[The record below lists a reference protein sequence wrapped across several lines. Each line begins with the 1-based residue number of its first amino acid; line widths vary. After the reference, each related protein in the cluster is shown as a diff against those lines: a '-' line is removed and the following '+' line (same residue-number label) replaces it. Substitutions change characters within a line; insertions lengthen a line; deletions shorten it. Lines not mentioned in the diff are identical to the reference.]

1 MELATR
7 SGLRVE
13 SSGAGEPVLLLHSSG
28 LSGRQW
34 RRLTPELVRRGMRAV
49 VPDLTGHGASDA
61 WPEPISFSFRT
72 DVDRVVAILQA
83 DDAAHVV
90 GHSYGGLV
98 ALHAALAAPRS
109 IRSLSLLD
117 PVAFGTLDTTVDADA
132 RGSLLE
138 LDLSWGP
145 TEADRERWLQ
155 TFVDYWGGP
164 GAWSALREDARA
176 EFRRVAWVVREGVR
190 SLMEDTTPAHAFS
203 GFHFPV
209 QLVTG
214 ERSPLAARRVIQR
227 LREAIRD
234 ARLATIPDA
243 GHLAPVT
250 HPQLVNPILVD
261 AVAWAQS
268 VASSGEPN
276 QTPDRKS

>member
-7 SGLRVE
+7 SGLHVE
-13 SSGAGEPVLLLHSSG
+13 DSGAGDPVLLLHSSG

-34 RRLTPELVRRGMRAV
+34 RRLASELVQRGMRAV

-83 DDAAHVV
+83 EKPAHVV

-98 ALHAALAAPRS
+98 ALHAALAAPGS
-109 IRSLSLLD
+109 IRSMSLYD
-117 PVAFGTLDTTVDADA
+117 PVAFGALDTTADTDA
-132 RGSLLE
+132 RAALVE
-138 LDLSWGP
+138 VDLSWGP
-145 TEADRERWLQ
+145 NAADRERWLQ

-164 GAWSALREDARA
+164 GAWTALREEARA
-176 EFRRVAWVVREGVR
+176 EFRRVAWIVREGVR
-190 SLMEDTTPAHAFS
+190 SLMEDTTPARAYSAF
-203 GFHFPV
+203 GFPV

-214 ERSPLAARRVIQR
+214 ERSPLAAGRVIKR

-234 ARLATIPDA
+234 ARLVTVPDA
-243 GHLAPVT
+243 GHLAPVA
-250 HPQLVNPILVD
+250 HPDRVNPILLD
-261 AVAWAQS
+261 AVAWAQ
-268 VASSGEPN
+268 
-276 QTPDRKS
+276 

>member
-1 MELATR
+1 MELVTG
-7 SGLRVE
+7 SGLHVE
-13 SSGAGEPVLLLHSSG
+13 VSGAGDPVLLLHSSG

-34 RRLTPELVRRGMRAV
+34 RRLCSELVERGMRAV
-49 VPDLTGHGASDA
+49 VPDLSGHGASDA

-72 DVDRVVAILQA
+72 DVDRVVAVLQA
-83 DDAAHVV
+83 EEPAHVI

-109 IRSLSLLD
+109 IRSLSLVD
-117 PVAFGTLDTTVDADA
+117 PVAFGALEAAADTDA
-132 RGSLLE
+132 RAALDE
-138 LDLSWGP
+138 IDLSWG
-145 TEADRERWLQ
+145 TTAAERERWLQ

-164 GAWSALREDARA
+164 GAWAALREPARA

-190 SLMEDTTPAHAFS
+190 SLMEDTTPVRAYGAFR
-203 GFHFPV
+203 FPV

-214 ERSPLAARRVIQR
+214 EKSPLTARRVTQR

-234 ARLATIPDA
+234 ARLATVPDA

-250 HPQLVNPILVD
+250 HPELVNPILLD
-261 AVAWAQS
+261 AVERAQS
-268 VASSGEPN
+268 ITSSQASDQG
-276 QTPDRKS
+276 